1 MEDSEARS
9 ALKQARDDGLISLDE
24 YLSLSELRKL
34 PVRLVRKNGNEFP

>member
-24 YLSLSELRKL
+24 YLSELRKL